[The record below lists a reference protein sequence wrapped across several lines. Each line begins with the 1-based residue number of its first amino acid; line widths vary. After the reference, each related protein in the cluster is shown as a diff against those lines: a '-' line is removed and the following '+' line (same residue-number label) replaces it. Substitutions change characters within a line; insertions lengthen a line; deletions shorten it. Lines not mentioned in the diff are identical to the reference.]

1 MLLDGAHNPQGARAL
16 ARYAAGLEKKRT
28 ALLCGILRDK
38 DCEGMVKILAPIC
51 DEVVVVSPDST
62 RAMPAQALAE
72 LFGKQGRAA
81 QCAPDAATGIRMARE
96 AAGEGGRVIA
106 AGSLYLAGEV
116 RTLVVGEDYALLKE

>member
-16 ARYAAGLEKKRT
+16 ARYVAGLEKKRT

-62 RAMPAQALAE
+62 RALPAQALAE

-81 QCAPDAATGIRMARE
+81 QCAPDATAGIRMARE
-96 AAGEGGRVIA
+96 AAGEDGRVIA